1 MRLPLLRATFAVLVA
16 SLLAACAA
24 DAPPPPKT
32 PAPQTSGS
40 ADNSADFGAV
50 SVDAPAPKKRKADI
64 ARTTEWPDATLESGT
79 ASISCTPDYV
89 GTGDGATF
97 TDLGFFSV
105 LDAMLPCKDSGVVR
119 LRYRGRVA
127 GDFTM
132 LVERVGNMAQ
142 RMGIKQRI
150 LDIDSSGGQVEDAI
164 RAGDIMAESRW
175 TIWVREGA
183 VCHSACVLLLAG
195 GDDRLISGPVGI
207 HRIIRIQSKATSRAE
222 LSAELHEVHDSMKAY
237 LERNGAG
244 VAVAD
249 FMMTVPNRSLRLLT
263 NDELVEYGLTGRN
276 AAQEDLDRIRLV
288 RRCGLDFVRREDAF
302 YRAFEHQCSSVEGN
316 VDAINACGLA
326 LRPQYGFPD
335 EKCAAD
341 SPLAALDAKPV
352 ERVEAAQQAKQGEVA
367 LPAAKPAATRADKPR
382 KDTIV
387 LDDANTARK
396 EPARED
402 AAERQ

>member
-1 MRLPLLRATFAVLVA
+1 VLVA
-16 SLLAACAA
+16 GLLAACAA

-32 PAPQTSGS
+32 PVTQTS

-50 SVDAPAPKKRKADI
+50 SVDVPAPKKKKPDI

-79 ASISCTPDYV
+79 ASISCSTDYV
-89 GTGDGATF
+89 ANGDGTAF
-97 TDLGFFSV
+97 TDLSFFSV
-105 LDAMLPCKDSGVVR
+105 LDAMVPCKDAGVMR

-132 LVERVGNMAQ
+132 LIERVGNMAQ

-207 HRIIRIQSKATSRAE
+207 HRIIRIQSKAASRAE
-222 LSAELHEVHDSMKAY
+222 LSAELKEVHQSMKDY

-263 NDELVEYGLTGRN
+263 PDELVEFGLTGRN

-302 YRAFEHQCSSVEGN
+302 YRAFEHQCSQVEKG

-326 LRPQYGFPD
+326 LRPQFGFPD
-335 EKCAAD
+335 EKCPAD
-341 SPLAALDAKPV
+341 SPLAALDGKPV
-352 ERVEAAQQAKQGEVA
+352 EGVVA
-367 LPAAKPAATRADKPR
+367 SAKPATPQAVKLDTPADRKPV
-382 KDTIV
+382 DTIV
-387 LDDANTARK
+387 LDEQK
-396 EPARED
+396 PVRE
-402 AAERQ
+402 AATERQ

>member
-1 MRLPLLRATFAVLVA
+1 MRLPLPCATFVVLVA
-16 SLLAACAA
+16 GLLAACAA

-32 PAPQTSGS
+32 PTTQTS
-40 ADNSADFGAV
+40 ADNSADYGAV
-50 SVDAPAPKKRKADI
+50 SVDVPAPPKKKADI
-64 ARTTEWPDATLESGT
+64 TKSTEWPDATLESGT
-79 ASISCTPDYV
+79 ASISCSTDYV
-89 GTGDGATF
+89 GTGDGTKF
-97 TDLGFFSV
+97 TDLSFFSV
-105 LDAMLPCKDSGVVR
+105 LDAMLPCKDTGVIR

-142 RMGIKQRI
+142 RMGIPQRI

-195 GDDRLISGPVGI
+195 GDDRVISGPVGI
-207 HRIIRIQSKATSRAE
+207 HRIIRIQSKASSRAE

-263 NDELVEYGLTGRN
+263 PDELVEFGLTGRN

-288 RRCGLDFVRREDAF
+288 RRCGMDFVRREDAF
-302 YRAFEHQCSSVEGN
+302 YSAFERQCSMVETG

-335 EKCAAD
+335 EKCPAD

-352 ERVEAAQQAKQGEVA
+352 ERIEAAKADANATDGN
-367 LPAAKPAATRADKPR
+367 AAKSAPKRD
-382 KDTIV
+382 DTIV
-387 LDDANTARK
+387 LDDAKAANKDANK
-396 EPARED
+396 D